1 VQQKRHQR
9 HPPVGVEQIAQILD
23 LAALLRNLVLFVP
36 QVQSLEQEVF
46 KMEHRINLMLKLQFR
61 LAKRRPLPLQQQP
74 PQRNKKPLLQQR
86 IKILLQQKPKTPLKQ
101 KKINPL
107 LLQKGNPLVALQ
119 KKTSTPTKN
128 QKAPIRRNILGTPT
142 RQRTPIKKPT
152 ASTPSRSSPTTSTTP
167 LLTTISK
174 SSSSEGSIN

>member
-1 VQQKRHQR
+1 
-9 HPPVGVEQIAQILD
+9 
-23 LAALLRNLVLFVP
+23 
-36 QVQSLEQEVF
+36 
-46 KMEHRINLMLKLQFR
+46 MLKLQFR

-119 KKTSTPTKN
+119 KRLLHQ
-128 QKAPIRRNILGTPT
+128 QKIRKLQLGEIYLVLQLDKG
-142 RQRTPIKKPT
+142 R
-152 ASTPSRSSPTTSTTP
+152 
-167 LLTTISK
+167 LLK
-174 SSSSEGSIN
+174 SQQHPRRHVVRLQHPPHLY